1 MHRFHLPPE
10 QCREPLLTLANRE
23 AQHALRVLRLRR
35 GDAATV
41 LDGAGR
47 EFTCEVADTGRDRLT
62 LAVKSH
68 RTVPRPPCQLTLLQ
82 ALPKGKLFNSIIEK
96 ATELGAA
103 RVIPLLTERVVVQ
116 LDEERAGTRREHW
129 QQVAIESIKQCGALW
144 LPRVEA
150 AVTPAG
156 FLARDE
162 PFELPLIASLQPGSR
177 HPREYFDEF
186 HRRRG
191 RLPAST
197 CVWVGPEGD
206 FTPEEVA
213 AVTKSGAFPITL
225 GPLVLRVDTA
235 AVYCLSVL
243 SYELQRPPA
252 RISHQRSQPPT

>member
-10 QCREPLLTLANRE
+10 QCREPLLTLAGRE

-35 GDAATV
+35 GDAAIV

-47 EFTCEVADTGRDRLT
+47 EFTCDVANAGRDQLT
-62 LAVKSH
+62 LMIKAQRVL
-68 RTVPRPPCQLTLLQ
+68 PRPSCELTLLQ

-116 LDEERAGTRREHW
+116 LDDERAESRREHW
-129 QQVAIESIKQCGALW
+129 QQMAVEAIKQCGALW

-150 AVTPAG
+150 AMTPAG
-156 FLARDE
+156 FLSRGE
-162 PFELPLIASLQPGSR
+162 LIELPLIASLQPGSR
-177 HPREYFDEF
+177 HPRACFDEF
-186 HRRRG
+186 RQRHG
-191 RLPAST
+191 RLPASV

-206 FTPEEVA
+206 FTLEEVET
-213 AVTKSGAFPITL
+213 VTKSGASPITL
-225 GPLVLRVDTA
+225 GPLVLRADTA

-243 SYELQRPPA
+243 SYELQRPSA
-252 RISHQRSQPPT
+252 